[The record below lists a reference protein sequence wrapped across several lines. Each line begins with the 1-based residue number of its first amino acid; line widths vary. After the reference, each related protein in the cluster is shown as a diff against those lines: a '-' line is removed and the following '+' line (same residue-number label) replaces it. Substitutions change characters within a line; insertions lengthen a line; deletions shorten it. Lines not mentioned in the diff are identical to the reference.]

1 MRPIIALL
9 VGVVLLLTIAVT
21 AGTGK
26 ASAVSSN
33 QAMNLLKEGNARYVK
48 GELTYPHQ
56 DADYLTRTATAQ
68 YPIATVLSCSDS
80 RVPVEQVFDLGIGDL
95 FVVRVA
101 GHVSGVNELASV
113 EYGVNQLE
121 TPTLIVLGHTQCG
134 AINGVV
140 TGATASG
147 SVAPIFEKIA
157 PAVERAAK
165 ANPAKSGKELVPAT
179 TIENVWQTIESILA
193 QSVVVRQR
201 VVDGK
206 LKVVGGIYHLSDGQV
221 EWLGSHPKQSQLVV
235 SAVANAASDQD
246 EEFYAKAEYKTPS
259 ISGGK
264 NASGASSESALNTLK
279 EGNRRFA
286 EASRTYPNQDWD
298 RMKAAA
304 FEGQRPYATVL
315 TCADSRLPVEN
326 LFDAGIGDIY
336 VVRVAGN
343 VAGLLETGSVEYA
356 LQNLQTPIL
365 VVLGHSSCGAVTA
378 VANKTELSGAVPEL
392 VDRIQPAVARV
403 EADNP
408 NLSGNEL
415 VAKAAEAN
423 IWQTISDLY
432 AQSPEVCARVKAG
445 KLSVVGAEYNIE
457 NGSIEWLGNHPEEN
471 SLVAATLAKCDG
483 EAAEYTDATDNLPAV
498 EQPKAVETTS
508 VEQPKAEP
516 TAPKQGNTL
525 GAALDKLQQQ
535 VDALQ
540 QTQQAV
546 TPAQPA
552 TASSAPTSAKPASA
566 AVATDPSA
574 NFQQQLQQL
583 QAELRRLAE
592 QVQANRLADSTIAAI
607 LSDIEVL
614 KAENSALRG
623 MTEKASQQL
632 ASLDDDVI
640 PTATNETYELQRFAG
655 LVDELNKV
663 VEKAKT
669 PAKPAVNSPEV
680 KRGSITIFG
689 LLNQQYYQL
698 SGDKDQSTFDNK
710 RARLGFTGGL
720 NNYAKIT
727 IHGEF
732 AKAPKLLDGFVTLT
746 PNKEWSFK
754 FGQTQPAFGQNF
766 LRSPAAYTLV
776 TPSLAMA
783 LGTDRDIGAQ
793 IAWEHAFSK
802 NFNLQLTAG
811 VFNGS
816 GINVSDSNSV
826 KNSVVRAQMK
836 LGSSLTLGVN
846 NYAGKSNNTVNLK
859 NVDTWGN
866 FANWTWKSEEVEF
879 EYIHSKVGGV
889 KKDAWYLWG
898 GHTMKTNWKFIPE
911 IQLVARY
918 EEYDANRAIDNN
930 KVNRTTI
937 GTTFY
942 IDKKYTLIQ
951 LNYQLNGEEGATVR
965 NNEFVANFQVGF

>member
-1 MRPIIALL
+1 MRSFIALL
-9 VGVVLLLTIAVT
+9 VGIILLLTIAVE

-68 YPIATVLSCSDS
+68 HPIATVLSCSDS
-80 RVPVEQVFDLGIGDL
+80 RVPVEQVFDMGIGDL

-101 GHVSGVNELASV
+101 GNVSGVNELASI
-113 EYGVNQLE
+113 EYGIARLA
-121 TPTLIVLGHTQCG
+121 TPTLIVLGHSQCG
-134 AINGVV
+134 AVTAAA
-140 TGATASG
+140 TGANEDG
-147 SVAPIFEKIA
+147 SVAPILARIS

-165 ANPAKSGKELVPAT
+165 ANPAKSGKELVPAAT
-179 TIENVWQTIESILA
+179 VENVWQTIEQIFA
-193 QSVVVRQR
+193 NSVAVRER
-201 VVDGK
+201 VVEGK
-206 LKVVGGIYHLSDGQV
+206 LKVVGGVYHLDDGHI
-221 EWLGSHPKQSQLVV
+221 EWLGSHPKQSSLLV
-235 SAVANAASDQD
+235 SATANSATEQD
-246 EEFYAKAEYKTPS
+246 EEFYAVAKFTRPNVKAAK
-259 ISGGK
+259 
-264 NASGASSESALNTLK
+264 AGAESSESALEILK
-279 EGNRRFA
+279 QGNERFA
-286 EASRTYPNQDWD
+286 GASRTFPHQDWD

-304 FEGQRPYATVL
+304 TEGQHPFATVL
-315 TCADSRLPVEN
+315 TCSDSRLPVEN
-326 LFDAGIGDIY
+326 LFDAGIGDIF

-343 VAGLLETGSVEYA
+343 VAGVIETGSLEYA
-356 LQNLQTPIL
+356 IEHLYTPLL
-365 VVLGHSSCGAVTA
+365 VVMGHSSCGAVTA
-378 VANKTELSGAVPEL
+378 VATKAELHGAVSEL
-392 VDRIQPAVARV
+392 VDRIEPAVAKV
-403 EADNP
+403 TSENP
-408 NLSGNEL
+408 GLQGNEL
-415 VAKAAEAN
+415 IEKAAEAN

-445 KLSVVGAEYNIE
+445 SLSVVGAQYHIE

-471 SLVAATLAKCDG
+471 SMVAATLAKCDG
-483 EAAEYTDATDNLPAV
+483 EAAEYADASDDLPAV
-498 EQPKAVETTS
+498 EQPKSVETTS
-508 VEQPKAEP
+508 AEQPKAEP
-516 TAPKQGNTL
+516 TVSKPGNTL

-540 QTQQAV
+540 QTQQAAA
-546 TPAQPA
+546 PAQPA
-552 TASSAPTSAKPASA
+552 AASSASTPAKPASA
-566 AVATDPSA
+566 AVATDQTA

-592 QVQANRLADSTIAAI
+592 QVQANKLADSTIAAI

-632 ASLDDDVI
+632 ASLDDDII
-640 PTATNETYELQRFAG
+640 PTATNENYELQRFAG

-793 IAWEHAFSK
+793 LAWEHAFSK
-802 NFNLQLTAG
+802 KFNLQLTAG

-836 LGSSLTLGVN
+836 IGPSLTLGVN
-846 NYAGKSNNTVNLK
+846 NYAGKSNNTANLK

-898 GHTMKTNWKFIPE
+898 GHMVKTNWKFVPE
-911 IQLVARY
+911 IQFVARY
-918 EEYDANRAIDNN
+918 EEFDANRAVDNN

-951 LNYQLNGEEGATVR
+951 LNYQINGEEGATVR